1 MDDYTQGMEDGVIL
15 VKQIFELS
23 QVERVNK
30 FGSRNVA
37 DILDKFD
44 FIQIKEKLAGE
55 EVCTVYY
62 VIRVFTEKG
71 YVLHTSER
79 MKIQPTSEIVLDY
92 IMRYPGAEFAK
103 VETLFV
109 RETK

>member
-44 FIQIKEKLAGE
+44 FIQIKEKLSGE

-62 VIRVFTEKG
+62 VIKAFDKSG
-71 YVLHTSER
+71 YIHKSGR
-79 MKIQPTSEIVLDY
+79 MKIQPTPEIVLDFLN
-92 IMRYPGAEFAK
+92 RNPDAEYAK
-103 VETLFV
+103 FETLFV